1 MDIMPQD
8 AAALLEP
15 PYPAST
21 MGSPMWLP
29 GSHTLSNPHPNLR
42 SSSFH
47 RFVLSLWE
55 PDASHLF
62 QCQMKLNIC
71 SFQGLW
77 LAINKLANKDLVC
90 WGDGGSPCGLQESGC
105 VRGWDAGGYAGLC
118 VHFSL
123 TKPLISEW
131 LSTPEQLAGLSIVSK
146 LYLVIYT
153 KFVYCTVYVYKQH
166 LSNLPNLSKGISEAA
181 FGA

>member
-1 MDIMPQD
+1 MARAWHRVQGWLWHRGSYGRSCFVICPWCVFHVHKRTPPSLAEEGGRTMMADWLSLVIPQNPPMGITPWH
-8 AAALLEP
+8 ASALLEP
-15 PYPAST
+15 PYPDST

-90 WGDGGSPCGLQESGC
+90 WEGVCVACRRVGVYEGGMQE
-105 VRGWDAGGYAGLC
+105 
-118 VHFSL
+118 
-123 TKPLISEW
+123 
-131 LSTPEQLAGLSIVSK
+131 
-146 LYLVIYT
+146 
-153 KFVYCTVYVYKQH
+153 
-166 LSNLPNLSKGISEAA
+166 GI
-181 FGA
+181 